1 MLKYNQLKDIAL
13 SNFNMDLLE
22 LAKRKG
28 LDVRNQDQCKKDW
41 KNNKNPLFNNKA
53 ILAFKDGNYV
63 IYYDDREQYYRYYI
77 AHEIAHF
84 LLKHYKDS
92 KNEECEADILACII
106 IAPINKIIEKNIFSY
121 FDLFE
126 KFKIPLTQAEKYHS
140 LLLHNEPMYM
150 ENIVNSL
157 NDKEIIPDNGINLS
171 KSKIQPI
178 YLYIISTLLIFL
190 SAVFIFSINN
200 SKKSKTLDVIQNVE
214 AQKEIPTTI
223 ENNANI
229 VIEDSTEIKD
239 STISENNIDNEK
251 IVFITSSGEK
261 YHLSNCRYV
270 KNKTNVSKFSLKD
283 AIKNGYEP
291 CSICIE

>member
-1 MLKYNQLKDIAL
+1 MLTYNQLKDIAL
-13 SNFNMDLLE
+13 SNLNMDLLE

-28 LDVRNQDQCKKDW
+28 LDVRNQDQCKEDW
-41 KNNKNPLFNNKA
+41 KNNKNPLLNNKA
-53 ILAFKDGNYV
+53 ILVFKSGNYV
-63 IYYDDREQYYRYYI
+63 IYYDNREQYYRYYI

-84 LLKHYKDS
+84 LLKHYKDNE
-92 KNEECEADILACII
+92 NEEYEANILACII
-106 IAPINKIIEKNIFSY
+106 IAPINKIIEKNISSY

-126 KFKIPLTQAEKYHS
+126 TFKIPLPQAEEYHN
-140 LLLHNEPMYM
+140 LLLHNEHRYM
-150 ENIVNSL
+150 KNIVNSL
-157 NDKEIIPDNGINLS
+157 KDKENITDNIITLS
-171 KSKIQPI
+171 KSKIQRI
-178 YLYIISTLLIFL
+178 YLYAIPTLLIFL
-190 SAVFIFSINN
+190 SVIFIFSVNN
-200 SKKSKTLDVIQNVE
+200 SKKLETLDVIHNVE
-214 AQKEIPTTI
+214 SQKEIPTII

-239 STISENNIDNEK
+239 STISENNISNEK